1 MKKTLLLLVVLL
13 VAFITWRS
21 MMVAPTGEIEF
32 RVMSFNVNTFHSEA
46 GGRSREL
53 VSSLLRHQQ
62 PQIVCLQ
69 EVVLESGGS
78 SLEEFARTN
87 GYPHYLVHEQ
97 YILGKGVGLAVL
109 SHFPILRDTVFK
121 VGLESDERYAQVMV
135 LEIGD
140 REVTVINTHFSNRDH
155 WAVEG
160 KIQALQQEYFSEN
173 LRTLQAQSVVRFLDS
188 NWSDNDLLLL
198 AGDLNTLPYSRAWR
212 KLRSRLRGTA
222 SLRDMLQ
229 PTYKV
234 EYQVHIDYIF
244 SSKSLTKIDYQVLS
258 TAASDHNPL
267 LVTLGLANSH

>member
-1 MKKTLLLLVVLL
+1 MKKILLLLTVILMAF
-13 VAFITWRS
+13 VAWQFIRP
-21 MMVAPTGEIEF
+21 APACDVEL

-46 GGRSREL
+46 GDKSREL
-53 VSSLLRHQQ
+53 VSSLLKLHQ

-69 EVVLESGGS
+69 EVVLESRGN
-78 SLEEFARTN
+78 SLAEFARTN
-87 GYPHYLVHEQ
+87 GYPHIMVHEQ
-97 YILGKGVGLAVL
+97 YIPGKGVGIAVL

-121 VGLESDERYAQVMV
+121 VGLESDERYAQAMV
-135 LEIGD
+135 LGTGD
-140 REVTVINTHFSNRDH
+140 WEVTVINTHFSNRDH
-155 WAVEG
+155 WAVDG
-160 KIQALQQEYFSEN
+160 VLKALQQEYLSEN

-188 NWSDNDLLLL
+188 NWPAGNALLL

-244 SSKSLTKIDYQVLS
+244 TGKSLTRIDYQILPTV
-258 TAASDHNPL
+258 ASDHNPL
-267 LVTLGLANSH
+267 LVTLGLTSSR